1 MKNEKY
7 LKDIEKYLNVID
19 LEFLNNKKLLITGA
33 TGLIG
38 SYLIDLLMKYNE
50 KYNKNIEIYAM
61 SRNEEKLKNRFIT
74 YYENKNFHSVIQD
87 VCDKIEIDEIDYIIH
102 GASNTHPVAYSTDPI
117 GTIST
122 NVLGLYN
129 LLNLA
134 KEKNVKRFLFL
145 SSVEIY
151 GENDKNIDSFKETDL
166 GYINCN
172 TLRAGYPESKRLG
185 ESLCQAYIEKYNLDI
200 VIPRISRVYG
210 PTVLKTDT
218 KALSQFINNV
228 LEDKDIVL
236 KSDGTQYFSYSYVGD
251 IVLGLITLLEKG
263 VSGEAYNISD
273 ERSNIHLKDL
283 AKLIADYGNKK
294 VIFDLPNE
302 TERKGFS
309 RATKAIIDSTKLKS
323 LGYTAITPIE
333 EGITLTI
340 DILKELK

>member
-7 LKDIEKYLNVID
+7 LKDIEKYLNAID

-61 SRNEEKLKNRFIT
+61 SRNEENLKNRFIT
-74 YYENKNFHSVIQD
+74 YYDSKNFHPVIED
-87 VCDKIEIDEIDYIIH
+87 VCNKIEIDEIDYIIH

-129 LLNLA
+129 LLDLA

-251 IVLGLITLLEKG
+251 VVLGLITLLEKG

-302 TERKGFS
+302 IERKGFS
-309 RATKAIIDSTKLKS
+309 KATKAIIDSSKLKS
-323 LGYTAITPIE
+323 LGYIPITPIE